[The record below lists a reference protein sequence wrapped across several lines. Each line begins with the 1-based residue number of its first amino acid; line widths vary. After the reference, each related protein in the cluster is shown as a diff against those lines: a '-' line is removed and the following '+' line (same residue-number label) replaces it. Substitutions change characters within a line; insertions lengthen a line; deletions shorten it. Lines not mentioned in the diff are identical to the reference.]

1 MPLLSVVNLA
11 QEMKRLKAEIDE
23 LGDRKTQLQ
32 KEYDQI
38 RFSKLPDAMDEDG
51 IDQIRIE
58 GVGTVY
64 LTDDIN
70 VSVVDKDNFYNWLG
84 LEGFGDLIKPYIFPQ
99 SVKAFVKEQL
109 AEGNELPEG
118 FVKVSAFTRAAIRSK

>member
-1 MPLLSVVNLA
+1 MSLLSVVNLA

-70 VSVVDKDNFYNWLG
+70 VSVTDKDNFYNWLG
-84 LEGFGDLIKPYIFPQ
+84 SEGFGDLIKPYIFPQ